1 MRRCHSVFVRVS
13 HIIFHTDEWFS
24 GEVVSTDIEK
34 GSSGKV
40 LDWMNIF
47 FTLMLRD
54 LGYINVLRSPSN
66 ISSVMPFPNKRSSVR
81 HTGEDVV
88 PRAILGRR

>member
-1 MRRCHSVFVRVS
+1 MHQCRPVSCHSVFVRVS
-13 HIIFHTDEWFS
+13 HIIFHTGEWFS

-47 FTLMLRD
+47 FLTLMLR
-54 LGYINVLRSPSN
+54 SPID
-66 ISSVMPFPNKRSSVR
+66 ISSVIPFPNKRSSVR